1 MSELD
6 MIYKQVAE
14 IHHASRDAYCNVKTE
29 LGAKSQRLPVWA
41 SNQHEKILKKYARCT
56 ICCKTI

>member
-6 MIYKQVAE
+6 MIYKLVAE

-29 LGAKSQRLPVWA
+29 LGAKTSSLGIK
-41 SNQHEKILKKYARCT
+41 ST
-56 ICCKTI
+56 